1 MQSADRQTHHIIV
14 VALQPLHKG
23 GCGIGLDPVGTRFVH
38 GCSGG
43 NISFNFRLG
52 QCPEPD
58 KGDLGMAGQLLPL
71 QYRQS
76 GHYLVGVS
84 GQPGQHPDG
93 FLRVFWLAQHAAV
106 QNHHRIC
113 GDDDVLFLPRHS
125 QRFFPA
131 EPCHLF
137 GNGLSRYH
145 MLVNVRYPDGKGDPH
160 KPQQLFA
167 PMGGTD
173 PAKQEIFCQESTL
186 GQTDYGDTTGAEI
199 MTLVGDIAAQSL
211 DYIIMDELSMEYLSR
226 GGWFGDVTAELT
238 PGQLEIFADKLYTV
252 QTEEGEIKP
261 VAIDI
266 TDLPFVRD
274 CALKVKKVYLVLPG
288 NTKRAEKTDEFVDWL
303 LAWPAEA

>member
-1 MQSADRQTHHIIV
+1 MKSRDYWHIKDAMKDMTWRERIDYIWTYYNVHIIITVSV
-14 VALQPLHKG
+14 VALVIAFLSAVLAPKKQVVFG
-23 GCGIGLDPVGTRFVH
+23 GTT
-38 GCSGG
+38 
-43 NISFNFRLG
+43 
-52 QCPEPD
+52 
-58 KGDLGMAGQLLPL
+58 
-71 QYRQS
+71 
-76 GHYLVGVS
+76 
-84 GQPGQHPDG
+84 
-93 FLRVFWLAQHAAV
+93 
-106 QNHHRIC
+106 
-113 GDDDVLFLPRHS
+113 
-125 QRFFPA
+125 
-131 EPCHLF
+131 
-137 GNGLSRYH
+137 
-145 MLVNVRYPDGKGDPH
+145 VNVTLSEEGKQYLT
-160 KPQQLFA
+160 QQLFA

-186 GQTDYGDTTGAEI
+186 GQTGYGDTTGAEI

-274 CALKVKKVYLVLPG
+274 CAIKAKKVYLVLPG
-288 NTKRAEKTDEFVDWL
+288 NTERAEKTDEFVDWL